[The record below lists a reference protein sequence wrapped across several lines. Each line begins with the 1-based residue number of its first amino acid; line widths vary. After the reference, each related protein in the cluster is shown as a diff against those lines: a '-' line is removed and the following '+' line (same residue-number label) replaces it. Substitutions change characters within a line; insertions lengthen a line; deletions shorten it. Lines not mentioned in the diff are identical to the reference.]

1 MIKGIIYNKIILVI
15 YMKKLNND
23 GWGMGSFI
31 LILLL
36 LFCAILLVASMVN
49 EYDNRLPS
57 SSRNRD
63 ITYDNKYSS

>member
-1 MIKGIIYNKIILVI
+1 
-15 YMKKLNND
+15 MKKLNND

>member
-1 MIKGIIYNKIILVI
+1 MTKKINYNKIDGG
-15 YMKKLNND
+15 YMKRLNNF

-36 LFCAILLVASMVN
+36 LFCAILLVASMAN

-57 SSRNRD
+57 SSRNKDVTVKR
-63 ITYDNKYSS
+63 

>member
-1 MIKGIIYNKIILVI
+1 
-15 YMKKLNND
+15 MKRLNNC

-36 LFCAILLVASMVN
+36 LFCAILLVASMAN

-63 ITYDNKYSS
+63 VSDNR